1 MPGILPRRLAL
12 YTSVFLV
19 GFAIMGFEMMA
30 SRWIV
35 PWFGGGIDTWAALIS
50 TVLVGLA
57 LGYFAG
63 GGLPPRWKTPNIVAA
78 LLLAAAFYVAL
89 GPLLNERLLR
99 AISGHMG
106 EGVGALLLAT
116 MLVCFVPVAL
126 LGMFAPCSVDLM
138 AGLTAQYGPSQ
149 FAGQIA
155 GQLYGISTLG
165 SVCGTLATAFLLI
178 PSLGTLRIALLLAAI
193 TFAAG
198 ALLWIGPALTLDPGT
213 LDPGS
218 DAK

>member
-1 MPGILPRRLAL
+1 MPAILLRRLAL
-12 YTSVFLV
+12 YAAVFLV
-19 GFAIMGFEMMA
+19 GFAIMGFEMIA

-50 TVLVGLA
+50 TVLTGLA

-63 GGLPPRWKTPNIVAA
+63 GALPPRWKTHNRVAA
-78 LLLAAAFYVAL
+78 LLLVAAFYMAL
-89 GPLLNERLLR
+89 GPLLNEGLLR

-106 EGVGALLLAT
+106 ESVGALLLST
-116 MLVCFVPVAL
+116 MLVCFVPVTL

-138 AGLTAQYGPSQ
+138 AGLTAHHDPGQ

-155 GQLYGISTLG
+155 GKLYGISTLG
-165 SVCGTLATAFLLI
+165 SVCGTLGTAFLLI

-198 ALLWIGPALTLDPGT
+198 MLLWIDPQVERV
-213 LDPGS
+213 PPQS
-218 DAK
+218 